1 MLKKASIWRA
11 RSREAK
17 QFRGQKRGEDGTA
30 WLELKIMKAVE
41 TLAQYTP
48 GIKMHQF
55 PSDPVTRKKWIE
67 FVRRHRPTFPDD
79 PKPSA
84 SLCSAHFEDVCYARN
99 PFVQIPGMENIKF
112 NKTLIRGALPTR
124 DTVFPSGPPAL
135 TTRSKRRVSSTKSQS
150 SSDCLACEG
159 TYPDCW
165 RVLYSNFMVYTGW

>member
-1 MLKKASIWRA
+1 MASSQSGGETVPRA
-11 RSREAK
+11 E
-17 QFRGQKRGEDGTA
+17 KRGGRYCVAGT
-30 WLELKIMKAVE
+30 ENNE
-41 TLAQYTP
+41 SCRNTSYTP